1 MRTIKHPKNKEN
13 FEFYIKGLT
22 TGNFTLRQ
30 VASITGYSTRQLTN
44 IKKRYSKQGAKAFEN
59 KHKGMKPKKR
69 NDLSIIAV
77 QKRRHIQFSVLAQY
91 LRYIR

>member
-22 TGNFTLRQ
+22 TGDFTLKQ

-69 NDLSIIAV
+69 NDLSIIV
-77 QKRRHIQFSVLAQY
+77 
-91 LRYIR
+91 